1 MSTRVKMFLSFLAGV
16 VTTIIGLFVIAFI
29 YASNNS
35 PQPANKDLVIFE
47 EPQQEIEGIDFEV
60 LQVLSDGGALATCHD
75 MNNIGLVVLF
85 APEEG
90 VSYYDDMKIEVKGD
104 EQLMQIGTY
113 KYIATNG
120 MDKTVPV
127 VRIFKK

>member
-90 VSYYDDMKIEVKGD
+90 VSYYDDMKIKIKGD

-113 KYIATNG
+113 KYIATSG
-120 MDKTVPV
+120 IDKTVPV